1 MTFTICY
8 HKSMLFHKIKN
19 KLDGKLKDFIAD
31 IDKQYSL
38 STISPLIFNSIKDFV
53 LRSGKRIR
61 PILFV
66 VGYLGFCKR
75 TAANLYTSALAIELL
90 HDFLLVHDD
99 IIDKSDTRR
108 GKPSMHA
115 LLNAHLKSYK
125 KIKFNGQ
132 DLSIVLGDIMYAMA
146 INAFLSINETMER
159 KERALRKFIDAAV
172 YTGCGEFIELIN
184 GANQIEKITKDSIY
198 KVYDYKTAHY
208 TFSTPLATGA
218 ILAGAP
224 QSQIDK
230 LFSFGIYLG
239 RAFQIKDDI
248 LGMFEKE
255 STIGKST
262 LTDLQEGK
270 KTLLVWYAYNNT
282 SKKNKI
288 LIRNILA
295 KKKINKLD
303 VFKMRSLIES
313 SKALEYA
320 KNEISLLLK
329 EARNLM
335 ASSKMKAKYKTA
347 IYDYCDKFL

>member
-1 MTFTICY
+1 
-8 HKSMLFHKIKN
+8 MLFHKIKN
-19 KLDGKLKDFIAD
+19 KIDEKLIDFISD

-38 STISPLIFNSIKDFV
+38 NQISPLIFNSIKDFA
-53 LRSGKRIR
+53 LRPGKRVR
-61 PILFV
+61 PLLFV
-66 VGYLGFCKR
+66 IGYLGFAKK

-115 LLNAHLKSYK
+115 LLNNHLKRYK

-132 DLSIVLGDIMYAMA
+132 DLSIILGDVMYAMA
-146 INAFLSINETMER
+146 INAFLSINENMER
-159 KERALRKFIDAAV
+159 KERALKKFIDTAV

-184 GANQIEKITKDSIY
+184 GANPIEKITKESIY

-230 LFSFGIYLG
+230 LFSFGVYLG

-248 LGMFEKE
+248 IGMFEAE
-255 STIGKST
+255 SKIGKST

-270 KTLLVWYAYNNT
+270 KTILIWYASNNS
-282 SKKNKI
+282 SKKNQSAIKRI
-288 LIRNILA
+288 FA
-295 KKKINKLD
+295 KEKVTNKDLL
-303 VFKMRSLIES
+303 KMRSIIMES
-313 SKALEYA
+313 SALGYA
-320 KNEISLLLK
+320 KKEVETLLK
-329 EARNLM
+329 KAKETIL
-335 ASSKMKAKYKTA
+335 SSKMKPVYKKT
-347 IYDYCDKFL
+347 ISSYCAEILKI